1 MKSALLAAPLAP
13 ALIIAIG
20 KAARLMAEAALA
32 QIGGAVP
39 TLVVT
44 NYENARALK
53 GAEVLAAG
61 HPIPDENGAKAAQR
75 VMQLLEELP
84 AESHVLA
91 LISGGGSALLPAPPP
106 GISLADKAEL
116 NRLLLGSGAAINE
129 MNMVRQQVSL
139 IKGGGLLRLAAPAK
153 IHALILS
160 DVIGNDL
167 RAIASGPTV
176 APIGTRKEARNV
188 LKNLGIWAQV
198 PASIAAYLNSD
209 EAASSALP
217 EAQNTLIGSNE
228 ISVAAMAKSASG
240 AHVASSSLVGDV
252 GAAASEILRNTAPGT
267 YLFGGETT
275 VELRGDGLG
284 GRNQELALR
293 VALGAKAA
301 GWGKFTFLS
310 GGTDGRDGPTDAAGG
325 IVDENSITRMVA
337 AGIDPQNALQNN
349 DSYHALQASD
359 DLLQIGATGTNVAD
373 LQVLILE

>member
-1 MKSALLAAPLAP
+1 VKSALLAAPLAP

-240 AHVASSSLVGDV
+240 AHVASSSQSRT
-252 GAAASEILRNTAPGT
+252 GAARGLRRESGWLGQIYISVRRHRWARWP
-267 YLFGGETT
+267 
-275 VELRGDGLG
+275 DGC
-284 GRNQELALR
+284 GR
-293 VALGAKAA
+293 
-301 GWGKFTFLS
+301 
-310 GGTDGRDGPTDAAGG
+310 RD
-325 IVDENSITRMVA
+325 R
-337 AGIDPQNALQNN
+337 
-349 DSYHALQASD
+349 
-359 DLLQIGATGTNVAD
+359 
-373 LQVLILE
+373 